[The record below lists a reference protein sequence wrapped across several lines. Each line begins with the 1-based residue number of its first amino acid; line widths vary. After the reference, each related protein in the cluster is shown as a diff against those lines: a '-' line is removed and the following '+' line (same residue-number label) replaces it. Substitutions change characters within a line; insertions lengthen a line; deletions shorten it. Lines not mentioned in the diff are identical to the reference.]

1 MLETIEEHLK
11 AISLV
16 KIKTK
21 EESESFRI
29 SYLGKKGILQALFSE
44 FKTVKPE
51 DKKKLWGRL

>member
-1 MLETIEEHLK
+1 MLEIIEEHLK

-29 SYLGKKGILQALFSE
+29 SYLGKKRDSSGLVFR
-44 FKTVKPE
+44 V
-51 DKKKLWGRL
+51 